1 MNIKLPDDIRRK
13 VRKNI
18 IVRLSIFLLLE
29 VLVVVAVFLT
39 WERISD
45 LPRYQ
50 IILICT
56 VEFLLPVFISKI
68 YKLVF
73 DSSWCGKIIGVR
85 TRSVPGKLYSTG
97 SGRAYQSWDDVI
109 CLTIRK
115 SNGKIIE
122 YNAES
127 FLPQYTSNVLMP
139 SMENYNNKSD
149 ISDSIDNYRAGDTVY
164 HFYGLKRLLVCSSD
178 TPDRHI
184 CIICGMKHNT
194 KSEKCVLCGHTLMNS
209 QTLLCAG
216 DQY

>member
-13 VRKNI
+13 VKKNI

-29 VLVVVAVFLT
+29 VLVGVAVFLT
-39 WERISD
+39 WERISH
-45 LPRYQ
+45 LPSNQ
-50 IILICT
+50 IMLICT
-56 VEFLLPVFISKI
+56 VEFLLPVFISKV

-73 DSSWCGKIIGVR
+73 DSSWYGTIIGIR
-85 TRSVPGKLYSTG
+85 TKSVPGKLHSTG
-97 SGRAYQSWDDVI
+97 SGRAYQAWDDVI

-127 FLPQYTSNVLMP
+127 FLPQYTSNV
-139 SMENYNNKSD
+139 MENYNNKSD

-184 CIICGMKHNT
+184 CIVCGMKHNT
-194 KSEKCVLCGHTLMNS
+194 KSEKCVLCGHTLISS
-209 QTLLCAG
+209 QTLL
-216 DQY
+216 